1 MGHAPSRSAGQSLP
15 PCPAEIDMVYGVE
28 NLDQSSSGHPPGGEF
43 LLPLW
48 DNLPSVPDERHAVPR
63 KCASVPRKRGAVSLA
78 VWDSNHFCQD
88 MCLTKIPH
96 LTRLGR
102 VHQSAHRPPR
112 KPSTAV
118 FVGRGRTNKTVCG
131 LPSGRPNK
139 VKFVLTRRGGI

>member
-1 MGHAPSRSAGQSLP
+1 MLLHDPQGRAFHPALRRLIWYTVLKIWISLRQDIP
-15 PCPAEIDMVYGVE
+15 R
-28 NLDQSSSGHPPGGEF
+28 GEF

-96 LTRLGR
+96 LTRLRR